1 MKQVM
6 LWNTIIEICLLKQNK
21 KKRKHVTPL
30 LINPDCEFLSKQVK
44 MSKLTMMKLIYNILL
59 LKKGVISSVMSIEVN
74 NRHYI

>member
-21 KKRKHVTPL
+21 KKRKHVTSL
-30 LINPDCEFLSKQVK
+30 LINPDRDFLSKQVK